1 MESDKS
7 PGAVTQLLDKWSD
20 GDDSAL
26 AELMPVVYEELAGLA
41 AAYLRRERPDHT
53 MQTADLVNEA
63 YLRLVDQRRIQWQN
77 RGQFFGVAAQMM
89 RRILVNHARKHL
101 YAKRGG
107 GARKLSLDEGL
118 DFSVEPS
125 PELVALDDALTRLE
139 SFDPRQARVVE
150 LRFFAGLTSEEI
162 CEVLGVSVPTVT
174 RDWRTARAWL
184 YRALTEEVA

>member
-1 MESDKS
+1 MPSDKS
-7 PGAVTQLLDKWSD
+7 AGTITELLDQWSD
-20 GDDSAL
+20 GDESAL

-41 AAYLRRERPDHT
+41 AAYLRRERSDHT

-77 RGQFFGVAAQMM
+77 RAQFFGVAAQMM
-89 RRILVNHARKHL
+89 RRILVNHAKKHL

-107 GARKLSLDEGL
+107 GAPKLALDEGMNL
-118 DFSVEPS
+118 SVEQS
-125 PELVALDDALTRLE
+125 PELVALDDALTRLA
-139 SFDPRQARVVE
+139 SFDPRQARIVE

-162 CEVLGVSVPTVT
+162 GEALGISVPTVT

-184 YRALTEEVA
+184 YRALTEEEP